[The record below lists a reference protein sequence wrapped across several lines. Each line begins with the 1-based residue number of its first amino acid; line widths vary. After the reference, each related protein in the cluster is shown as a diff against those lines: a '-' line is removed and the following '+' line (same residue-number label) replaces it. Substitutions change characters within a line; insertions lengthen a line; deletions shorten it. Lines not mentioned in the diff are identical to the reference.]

1 MNETIS
7 FHCITDPTRQ
17 HAYFWALYTADS
29 AGYVAAFERDPELSI
44 QPFEFTDPAIVA
56 ETEAWLAAAAAESGR
71 PPAVMVGSVEHGH
84 WANWN
89 LVDLPCPPVPAY

>member
-1 MNETIS
+1 MNKPIR
-7 FHCITDPTRQ
+7 FHCITDPTGQ
-17 HAYFWALYTADS
+17 HAYFWALYAEDS

-44 QPFEFTDPAIVA
+44 QPFEFTDSAIVS

-71 PPAVMVGSVEHGH
+71 PPVVMVGSVEHGH

-89 LVDLPCPPVPAY
+89 LADVPRPPVPAY